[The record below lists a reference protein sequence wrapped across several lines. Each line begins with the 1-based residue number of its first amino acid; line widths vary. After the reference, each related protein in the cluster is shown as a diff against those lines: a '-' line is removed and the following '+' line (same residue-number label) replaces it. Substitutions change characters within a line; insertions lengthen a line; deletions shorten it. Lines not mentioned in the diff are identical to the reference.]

1 MGIIICAYTY
11 MLATIK
17 WWLAGVMLGEY
28 RENIMLAPLKMGSS
42 LRGDLIICKGSVGM

>member
-17 WWLAGVMLGEY
+17 WWLAGVDMARIY
-28 RENIMLAPLKMGSS
+28 RSLPLKWGA
-42 LRGDLIICKGSVGM
+42 R

>member
-17 WWLAGVMLGEY
+17 WWLAEVMLCRLEG
-28 RENIMLAPLKMGSS
+28 R
-42 LRGDLIICKGSVGM
+42 V

>member
-17 WWLAGVMLGEY
+17 WWLA
-28 RENIMLAPLKMGSS
+28 
-42 LRGDLIICKGSVGM
+42 KGLFLQLSP

>member
-17 WWLAGVMLGEY
+17 WWLAGVMLRDY
-28 RENIMLAPLKMGSS
+28 NARSP
-42 LRGDLIICKGSVGM
+42 